1 MAMKALIVKMTE
13 IMKYLDLVLEEDE
26 EKRYP
31 MNAQIL
37 YNLQVINEFLLIE

>member
-1 MAMKALIVKMTE
+1 MKALIVKMTE